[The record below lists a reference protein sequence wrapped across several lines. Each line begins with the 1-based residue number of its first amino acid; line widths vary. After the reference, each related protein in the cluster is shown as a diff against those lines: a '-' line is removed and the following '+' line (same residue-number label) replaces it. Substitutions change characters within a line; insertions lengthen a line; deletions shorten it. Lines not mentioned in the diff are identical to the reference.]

1 MLDGDKR
8 ITKTQ
13 VSRRKSMR
21 KDIYKSKRTKRTEII
36 SWALIVVVVVVALLS
51 PFIYRKVLV
60 RDSVTEYK
68 ELLVITKGKAKKA
81 DSGYN
86 QKKRHYSGAS
96 KTTTM
101 YYVRVNA
108 SDLDCG
114 EETMDVEV
122 SSSIY
127 DNVVEGEYHEF
138 TVVTDTLITGK
149 KRVRIYY

>member
-1 MLDGDKR
+1 MVGGWFD
-8 ITKTQ
+8 
-13 VSRRKSMR
+13 V
-21 KDIYKSKRTKRTEII
+21 Y
-36 SWALIVVVVVVALLS
+36 
-51 PFIYRKVLV
+51 
-60 RDSVTEYK
+60 
-68 ELLVITKGKAKKA
+68 
-81 DSGYN
+81 
-86 QKKRHYSGAS
+86 KKRHYSGAS

-114 EETMDVEV
+114 EETMNVEV

>member
-1 MLDGDKR
+1 
-8 ITKTQ
+8 
-13 VSRRKSMR
+13 MR
-21 KDIYKSKRTKRTEII
+21 KDIYKSKRTKRTEIT
-36 SWALIVVVVVVALLS
+36 SWALVVVVVLALLS

-114 EETMDVEV
+114 EKTMDVEV
-122 SSSIY
+122 LSSIY
-127 DNVVEGEYHEF
+127 DNVVEGEYHEI
-138 TVVTDTLITGK
+138 TVVTDTLIRRK

>member
-1 MLDGDKR
+1 
-8 ITKTQ
+8 
-13 VSRRKSMR
+13 MR

-36 SWALIVVVVVVALLS
+36 SWALIVVVVALLS

-86 QKKRHYSGAS
+86 QKKRYYSGAS

-138 TVVTDTLITGK
+138 TVVTDTLVTGK

>member
-1 MLDGDKR
+1 
-8 ITKTQ
+8 
-13 VSRRKSMR
+13 MR
-21 KDIYKSKRTKRTEII
+21 KDIYKSKRTKRTEIT
-36 SWALIVVVVVVALLS
+36 SWALIVVVLALMS

-86 QKKRHYSGAS
+86 QKKRHYSGVS

>member
-1 MLDGDKR
+1 
-8 ITKTQ
+8 
-13 VSRRKSMR
+13 MR
-21 KDIYKSKRTKRTEII
+21 KDIYKSKRTKRTEIT
-36 SWALIVVVVVVALLS
+36 SWALIVVVVLALLS

-68 ELLVITKGKAKKA
+68 ELLVIKV
-81 DSGYN
+81 DRGYN
-86 QKKRHYSGAS
+86 WKKRHYSGAS

>member
-1 MLDGDKR
+1 
-8 ITKTQ
+8 
-13 VSRRKSMR
+13 MR

-127 DNVVEGEYHEF
+127 DNVVEGEYH
-138 TVVTDTLITGK
+138 
-149 KRVRIYY
+149 

>member
-1 MLDGDKR
+1 
-8 ITKTQ
+8 
-13 VSRRKSMR
+13 MR

-36 SWALIVVVVVVALLS
+36 SWALIVVVVALLS

-86 QKKRHYSGAS
+86 QKKRYYSGAS

>member
-21 KDIYKSKRTKRTEII
+21 KDIYKSKRTKRTEIT
-36 SWALIVVVVVVALLS
+36 SWALIVVLALLS

-81 DSGYN
+81 DRGYN

-114 EETMDVEV
+114 EETMNVEV

>member
-36 SWALIVVVVVVALLS
+36 SWALIVVVVALLS

-86 QKKRHYSGAS
+86 QKKRYYSGAS

>member
-1 MLDGDKR
+1 
-8 ITKTQ
+8 
-13 VSRRKSMR
+13 MR
-21 KDIYKSKRTKRTEII
+21 KDIYKSKRTKRTEIT
-36 SWALIVVVVVVALLS
+36 SWALIVVVVALLS

-114 EETMDVEV
+114 EETITVEV

>member
-21 KDIYKSKRTKRTEII
+21 KDIYKSKRTKRTEIT
-36 SWALIVVVVVVALLS
+36 SWALIVVVLALLS

-81 DSGYN
+81 DRGYN

>member
-1 MLDGDKR
+1 
-8 ITKTQ
+8 
-13 VSRRKSMR
+13 MR
-21 KDIYKSKRTKRTEII
+21 KDIYKSKRTKRTEIT
-36 SWALIVVVVVVALLS
+36 SWALIVVVVLALLS

-114 EETMDVEV
+114 EETMDVRRHIV
-122 SSSIY
+122 GGA
-127 DNVVEGEYHEF
+127 NR
-138 TVVTDTLITGK
+138 TLFSVDLPPRLCRTGT
-149 KRVRIYY
+149 

>member
-1 MLDGDKR
+1 
-8 ITKTQ
+8 
-13 VSRRKSMR
+13 MR
-21 KDIYKSKRTKRTEII
+21 KDIYKSKRTKRTEIT

-51 PFIYRKVLV
+51 PFIYLQVLV

>member
-1 MLDGDKR
+1 
-8 ITKTQ
+8 
-13 VSRRKSMR
+13 MR

-36 SWALIVVVVVVALLS
+36 SWALIVVVVALLS

-86 QKKRHYSGAS
+86 QKKRYYSGAS

-114 EETMDVEV
+114 EQTMDVEV

>member
-1 MLDGDKR
+1 
-8 ITKTQ
+8 
-13 VSRRKSMR
+13 MR

-86 QKKRHYSGAS
+86 QKKRYYSGAS

>member
-21 KDIYKSKRTKRTEII
+21 KDIYKSKRTKRTEIT
-36 SWALIVVVVVVALLS
+36 SWALIVVVLALLS

-68 ELLVITKGKAKKA
+68 ELLVITKGKAKKV
-81 DSGYN
+81 DRGYN

-114 EETMDVEV
+114 EEIMDVEV

>member
-1 MLDGDKR
+1 
-8 ITKTQ
+8 
-13 VSRRKSMR
+13 MR

-36 SWALIVVVVVVALLS
+36 SWALIVVVALLS

-86 QKKRHYSGAS
+86 QKKRYYSGAS

>member
-1 MLDGDKR
+1 M
-8 ITKTQ
+8 
-13 VSRRKSMR
+13 
-21 KDIYKSKRTKRTEII
+21 
-36 SWALIVVVVVVALLS
+36 VVVLALLS

-68 ELLVITKGKAKKA
+68 ELLVITKGKAKKV
-81 DSGYN
+81 DRGYN

-114 EETMDVEV
+114 EETMNVEV

>member
-1 MLDGDKR
+1 
-8 ITKTQ
+8 
-13 VSRRKSMR
+13 MR

-36 SWALIVVVVVVALLS
+36 SWALIVVVVALLS

-81 DSGYN
+81 DSGDN

-114 EETMDVEV
+114 EKTMDVEV
-122 SSSIY
+122 LSSIY

>member
-1 MLDGDKR
+1 
-8 ITKTQ
+8 
-13 VSRRKSMR
+13 MR
-21 KDIYKSKRTKRTEII
+21 KDIYKSKRTKRTEIT
-36 SWALIVVVVVVALLS
+36 SWALIVVVVLALLS

-114 EETMDVEV
+114 EETQG
-122 SSSIY
+122 IY
-127 DNVVEGEYHEF
+127 SG
-138 TVVTDTLITGK
+138 
-149 KRVRIYY
+149 

>member
-1 MLDGDKR
+1 
-8 ITKTQ
+8 
-13 VSRRKSMR
+13 MR

-36 SWALIVVVVVVALLS
+36 SWALIVVVVALLS

-86 QKKRHYSGAS
+86 QKKRYYSGAS

-114 EETMDVEV
+114 EKTMDVEV
-122 SSSIY
+122 LSSIY

>member
-1 MLDGDKR
+1 
-8 ITKTQ
+8 
-13 VSRRKSMR
+13 MR

-36 SWALIVVVVVVALLS
+36 SWALIVVVVALLQ

-86 QKKRHYSGAS
+86 QKKRYYSGAS

>member
-21 KDIYKSKRTKRTEII
+21 KDIYKSKRTKRTEIT
-36 SWALIVVVVVVALLS
+36 SWALIVVLALLS

-68 ELLVITKGKAKKA
+68 ELLVITKGKAKKV
-81 DSGYN
+81 DRGYN

-114 EETMDVEV
+114 EETMNVEV

>member
-1 MLDGDKR
+1 
-8 ITKTQ
+8 
-13 VSRRKSMR
+13 MR

-36 SWALIVVVVVVALLS
+36 SWALIVVVVALLS

-68 ELLVITKGKAKKA
+68 ELLVITKGKAKTA

>member
-1 MLDGDKR
+1 M
-8 ITKTQ
+8 
-13 VSRRKSMR
+13 
-21 KDIYKSKRTKRTEII
+21 
-36 SWALIVVVVVVALLS
+36 LS
-51 PFIYRKVLV
+51 PFIYRKVLA

-101 YYVRVNA
+101 YYVRVNT

>member
-1 MLDGDKR
+1 
-8 ITKTQ
+8 
-13 VSRRKSMR
+13 MR
-21 KDIYKSKRTKRTEII
+21 KDTYKSKRTKRTEIT
-36 SWALIVVVVVVALLS
+36 SWVLIVVVMLALLS

-60 RDSVTEYK
+60 QDSVTEYK

-86 QKKRHYSGAS
+86 YKKRHYSGAS

-101 YYVRVNA
+101 YYVRVNT
-108 SDLDCG
+108 SELDCADK
-114 EETMDVEV
+114 TMDVEV

>member
-1 MLDGDKR
+1 
-8 ITKTQ
+8 
-13 VSRRKSMR
+13 MR

-36 SWALIVVVVVVALLS
+36 SWALIVVVVALLS

-114 EETMDVEV
+114 EKTMDVEV
-122 SSSIY
+122 LSSIY

>member
-1 MLDGDKR
+1 MPVEENLRKILMML
-8 ITKTQ
+8 
-13 VSRRKSMR
+13 
-21 KDIYKSKRTKRTEII
+21 
-36 SWALIVVVVVVALLS
+36 ALLS

-114 EETMDVEV
+114 EKTMDVEV
-122 SSSIY
+122 LSSIY

>member
-13 VSRRKSMR
+13 VSRRK
-21 KDIYKSKRTKRTEII
+21 DIYKSKRTKRTEIT
-36 SWALIVVVVVVALLS
+36 SWALIVVVVALLS

-68 ELLVITKGKAKKA
+68 ELLVITKGKAKKV
-81 DSGYN
+81 DRGYN
-86 QKKRHYSGAS
+86 WKKRHNSSAS
-96 KTTTM
+96 KTATM

-114 EETMDVEV
+114 EETMDIEI